1 MISRAVLAM
10 VTPIVVRTVIFDST
24 TPGTQQGASYTMNP
38 IPQAKKAKSNL
49 RSPALDAAAE

>member
-1 MISRAVLAM
+1 M